1 MTNFVSKL
9 ALAGI
14 LASQIV
20 EAKKGGPEP
29 KWLTDLR
36 AKREKEGNNDSH
48 TYVHLIN
55 HTHDDV
61 GWLKTVDEYFTG
73 SKTNIQV
80 ANVSQI
86 LDEVVNELLKNP
98 DRKFTYVE
106 MKFFSMWWDRQ
117 PDGIKISVRELVKEG
132 RLEFVN
138 AGWSMHDEACTHHD
152 DMMNNMMIGHEFLER
167 EFGYKP
173 RIAWSIDPFGHSNG
187 QPRLLADMGF
197 DGWFYARL
205 DYEDKT

>member
-1 MTNFVSKL
+1 M
-9 ALAGI
+9 
-14 LASQIV
+14 
-20 EAKKGGPEP
+20 
-29 KWLTDLR
+29 
-36 AKREKEGNNDSH
+36 
-48 TYVHLIN
+48 HLIN

-73 SKTNIQV
+73 SSSNVQV
-80 ANVSQI
+80 ANVCQV
-86 LDEVVNELLKNP
+86 LDEVINELIKNP

-117 PDGIKISVRELVKEG
+117 PNEIKDSVKQLVQEG

-187 QPRLLADMGF
+187 
-197 DGWFYARL
+197 
-205 DYEDKT
+205 